1 MRFKVIV
8 KATKSS
14 EAGAQPSEE
23 LLAETGK
30 FNQELIKADG
40 LLAAEGRQVSSKGA
54 RVKFAGK
61 EVRFA
66 ARGDRI
72 DQVLSQSPAW
82 RGGRDRDSAGVR
94 VEDFS
99 RP

>member
-1 MRFKVIV
+1 MRFMLIG

-14 EAGAQPSEE
+14 EAGALPSEE

-30 FNQELIKADG
+30 FNEELIKAGG

-54 RVKFAGK
+54 WAKFAGN

-82 RGGRDRDSAGVR
+82 LGGRDRDSAGVR
-94 VEDFS
+94 VEDCS

>member
-1 MRFKVIV
+1 MRFMLIG
-8 KATKSS
+8 KAIKSS
-14 EAGAQPSEE
+14 EASVLPSEE

-30 FNQELIKADG
+30 FNEGLIKVGG

-54 RVKFAGK
+54 WVKFAGN
-61 EVRFA
+61 EVRFP

-82 RGGRDRDSAGVR
+82 LGGRD
-94 VEDFS
+94 
-99 RP
+99 